1 MTLLLLSL
9 SRVHSGGGFLR
20 PELRITVFRIT
31 VFKDQRRDAALET
44 IGVRRQSAPGH
55 RFV

>member
-44 IGVRRQSAPGH
+44 IGVRRQSAPGR